1 MGVAEK
7 SSAERRDLHSQCVCR
22 GVTTRRN
29 DVAEAPHLLREANLL
44 IGARL
49 RFHLLRFA
57 TVSARADGRLEQF
70 AWGISLERGRV

>member
-7 SSAERRDLHSQCVCR
+7 SPAERRDLRSQRVCR

-29 DVAEAPHLLREANLL
+29 DVAEARQLREANLL

-49 RFHLLRFA
+49 RFHLMRFA

-70 AWGISLERGRV
+70 AWGISLERERV